1 MATEWPTLDPPK
13 DDCAI
18 EPKELTPDQ
27 KRLLALC
34 EQLGLAPLPIETDAG
49 LQALADPI
57 LDEEMARIASAN

>member
-1 MATEWPTLDPPK
+1 MRREHSG
-13 DDCAI
+13 
-18 EPKELTPDQ
+18 ELP
-27 KRLLALC
+27 RLIHSPALC